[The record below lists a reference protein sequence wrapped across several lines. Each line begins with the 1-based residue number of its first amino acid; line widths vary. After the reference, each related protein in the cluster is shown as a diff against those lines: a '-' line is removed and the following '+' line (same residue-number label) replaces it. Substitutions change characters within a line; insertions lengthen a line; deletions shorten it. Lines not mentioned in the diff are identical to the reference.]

1 VRDLAAR
8 KLHIH
13 TSSSH
18 ESQDFNKHRH
28 RQHLNKDTQN
38 LEPTVSRASPS
49 RPRDDVSRG
58 QKTNGKEGD
67 EEEEEEKEETS
78 QPPFTN
84 QAQPKRRIR
93 LADIEREKQRSQQR
107 EE

>member
-18 ESQDFNKHRH
+18 ESQDPNKHRH
-28 RQHLNKDTQN
+28 RQHHSKDTQY
-38 LEPTVSRASPS
+38 LEPTVSRASSS
-49 RPRDDVSRG
+49 RPREDVSQR
-58 QKTNGKEGD
+58 QKTNGKEDD
-67 EEEEEEKEETS
+67 EEEEEEEETS